1 MDSQEKRCIKAEHV
15 SLNEAAPENKGK
27 PNDFDEVSPSATDD
41 GANDTWNTSKCI
53 LCNKTT
59 LRYEEVKLLECL
71 HSACSE
77 CVNARLNESGDNG
90 NFNDCI
96 L

>member
-1 MDSQEKRCIKAEHV
+1 MEPQEKRCIKAELV
-15 SLNEAAPENKGK
+15 SINEAALENKEK
-27 PNDFDEVSPSATDD
+27 TNDFDEVSPSATDD
-41 GANDTWNTSKCI
+41 GSSDTWNTSKCI
-53 LCNKTT
+53 LCNKST

-77 CVNARLNESGDNG
+77 CVNARLNESGENG
-90 NFNDCI
+90 NQNTG